1 MNKKLGLLL
10 LPLLP
15 LSALG
20 IVEVA
25 SRILPSDP
33 TVAESECTLPGHR
46 TVSRHAT
53 PIAPPSTPG
62 VAAPAAAPDA

>member
-15 LSALG
+15 LRALG

-33 TVAESECTLPGHR
+33 TVAESECMPGHR

-53 PIAPPSTPG
+53 PIAPPSTPV